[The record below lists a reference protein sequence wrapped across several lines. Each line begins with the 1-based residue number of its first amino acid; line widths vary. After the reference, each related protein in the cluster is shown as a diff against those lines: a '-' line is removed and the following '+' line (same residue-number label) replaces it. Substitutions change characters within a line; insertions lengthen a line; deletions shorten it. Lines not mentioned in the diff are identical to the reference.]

1 MLAFMNVREGL
12 LGLLGKTP
20 LVRLPSLSNETA
32 CTILGKAEL
41 GNPGGSI
48 KDRTAFGLVDAAR
61 RDGRLLPGGLVVEGT
76 AGNTGIGLAL
86 VTRALGHPLLI
97 VMPDNQSVEK
107 LETLQALGAEVEL
120 VPALPFANLGN
131 YYHVAKRRAEER
143 GGFWADQFES
153 TANADIHYST
163 TAEEILADTDGLV
176 DGFVCSAGTGG
187 SLGGISKKLSER
199 GKTESWLI
207 DCEGSSLYSYVNK
220 GTLDAEGSSVI
231 EGIGIRRI
239 TKNFAQAKLAGA
251 FRGTDVEMIKM
262 LHYLARK
269 DAIFLGGS
277 AALNCVGAVKLARKL
292 GPGKTIVTL
301 LCDGAGRYQKRLL
314 NPVWLA
320 ETNLDPHAEDLSFVL

>member
-1 MLAFMNVREGL
+1 MNVRDGL
-12 LGLLGKTP
+12 LGWLGKTP
-20 LVRLPSLSNETA
+20 LVRLKSLSEGTG

-41 GNPGGSI
+41 ANPGGSI
-48 KDRTAFGLVDAAR
+48 KDRTAFGLVDAAL

-86 VTRALGHPLLI
+86 ITRALGHPLLI
-97 VMPDNQSVEK
+97 VMPDNQSEEK
-107 LETLQALGAEVEL
+107 IETLRALGAEVEL
-120 VPALPFANLGN
+120 VPALPFANAGN

-143 GGFWADQFES
+143 KAFWADQFES
-153 TANADIHYST
+153 TSNFDIHYQT
-163 TAEEILADTDGLV
+163 TGEEIFADTDGAL

-187 SLGGISKKLSER
+187 SLGGISKKLYDR
-199 GKTESWLI
+199 GMKQSWLI
-207 DCEGSSLYSYVNK
+207 DCEGSSLYSYVTK

-251 FRGTDVEMIKM
+251 FRGTDVEMVKM
-262 LHYLARK
+262 LHYLGRK
-269 DAIFLGGS
+269 DGIFVGGS

-301 LCDGAGRYQKRLL
+301 LCDGASRYQKRLM
-314 NPVWLA
+314 NPAWL
-320 ETNLDPHAEDLSFVL
+320 EGKGLDPSAADLSFVS

>member
-1 MLAFMNVREGL
+1 MNVREGL
-12 LGLLGKTP
+12 LGWLGNTP
-20 LVRLPSLSNETA
+20 LIRVPSLSAETG

-41 GNPGGSI
+41 ANPGGSI
-48 KDRTAFGLVDAAR
+48 KDRTALGIVEAALR
-61 RDGRLLPGGLVVEGT
+61 AGSLEPGGLVVEGT

-97 VMPDNQSVEK
+97 VMPDNQSEEK
-107 LETLQALGAEVEL
+107 IDTLRALGAEVEL
-120 VPALPFANLGN
+120 VPALPFANPGN

-143 GGFWADQFES
+143 KAFWADQFES
-153 TANADIHYST
+153 PANWQIHYAT
-163 TAEEILADTDGLV
+163 TAEEILADTGGKV

-199 GKTESWLI
+199 GSTESWLV
-207 DCEGSSLYSYVNK
+207 DCEGSSLHSYVTK

-231 EGIGIRRI
+231 EGIGIRRV
-239 TKNFAQAKLAGA
+239 TKNFAEAKLAGA
-251 FRGTDVEMIKM
+251 FRGTDAEMVKM
-262 LHYLARK
+262 LHYIAKK
-269 DAIFLGGS
+269 DGLFVGGS

-314 NPVWLA
+314 NPTWLA
-320 ETNLDPHAEDLSFVL
+320 EKGLDPRSDDLSFVA